1 MEDLFCKE
9 KITYNWKGFKINWFF
24 FYGFQKEIYIQLV
37 GCAYP
42 RHLPPLLCNLISL
55 VIFFNDFQTNINST
69 CRGYMKLLL
78 FSQTT

>member
-37 GCAYP
+37 GCAYTAA
-42 RHLPPLLCNLISL
+42 PLFQDICHPCY
-55 VIFFNDFQTNINST
+55 VI
-69 CRGYMKLLL
+69 
-78 FSQTT
+78 